1 MNGEEYDKLCR
12 DIRMCTQKI
21 ANEMFT
27 HRRGLIV
34 EKLMEAGVPLTDDDL
49 TLKKGRPKKD

>member
-1 MNGEEYDKLCR
+1 MNEEDYDKLCR
-12 DIRMCTQKI
+12 DIRLCTQKI
-21 ANEMFT
+21 ANEMFA

-34 EKLMEAGVPLTDDDL
+34 ERLIEAGVPLKDDDL